1 MTVLW
6 LPELSTDPGWFPAP
20 ASALAEPDGLLAFGG
35 DLSPQRL
42 TAAYHQ
48 GIFPWFSEDGPL
60 LWWSP
65 AIRAVFEPGSLNAG
79 RSLCKDWQKHQYH
92 FSCDLAFA
100 EVVAGCAA
108 PRPNQPGTWISA
120 EIRAAYQQLHHQ
132 GIAHSIEVWLQDELV
147 GGLYGLQIGH
157 LFCGESMFNRVPN
170 AAKLALV
177 QLQQYLQSFDLG
189 WIDCQLPNPFL
200 LQCGAQKM
208 PRPDYLQLLHALA
221 ASAVPADLWQA
232 GPLPALIKN
241 R

>member
-35 DLSPQRL
+35 DLSPKRL

-48 GIFPWFSEDGPL
+48 GIFPWFSEDDPL

-65 AIRAVFEPGSLNAG
+65 AIRAVFAPGSLSAG

-108 PRPNQPGTWISA
+108 PRPNQPGTWISTD
-120 EIRAAYQQLHHQ
+120 IRTAYQQLHQQ

-208 PRPDYLQLLHALA
+208 SRFDYLQLLHTLA

>member
-6 LPELSTDPGWFPAP
+6 LPELSADPDWFPAP
-20 ASALAEPDGLLAFGG
+20 DSALTEPDGLLAFGG

-48 GIFPWFSEDGPL
+48 GIFPWFSEDDPL

-65 AIRAVFEPGSLNAG
+65 AIRAVFAPGSLKAG
-79 RSLCKDWQKHQYH
+79 RSLCKDWQKQQYH
-92 FSCDLAFA
+92 FSCDRAFA

-120 EIRAAYQQLHHQ
+120 DIRAAYQLLHQQ
-132 GIAHSIEVWLQDELV
+132 GFAHSIEVWQQDQLV
-147 GGLYGLQIGH
+147 GGLYGLQVGH

-177 QLQQYLQSFDLG
+177 QLQQYLQRFGLG

-200 LQCGAQKM
+200 LQCGAQQM
-208 PRPDYLQLLHALA
+208 PRANYLQLLQGLA
-221 ASAVPADLWQA
+221 ALPVPTDVWQA
-232 GPLPALIKN
+232 GALPALIKT

>member
-48 GIFPWFSEDGPL
+48 GIFPWFSEDDPL

-65 AIRAVFEPGSLNAG
+65 AIRAVFAPGSLNAG

-100 EVVAGCAA
+100 EVVTGCAA
-108 PRPNQPGTWISA
+108 PRPNQPGTWISTD
-120 EIRAAYQQLHHQ
+120 IRAAYQQLHQQ

-177 QLQQYLQSFDLG
+177 QLQQYLQRFDLG

-208 PRPDYLQLLHALA
+208 PRFDYLQLLHTLA

>member
-1 MTVLW
+1 MT
-6 LPELSTDPGWFPAP
+6 D
-20 ASALAEPDGLLAFGG
+20 D
-35 DLSPQRL
+35 
-42 TAAYHQ
+42 
-48 GIFPWFSEDGPL
+48 PL

-65 AIRAVFEPGSLNAG
+65 GGPGAVFRPASLKAG
-79 RSLCKDWQKHQYH
+79 RSLCRDWQKHQYH
-92 FSCDLAFA
+92 FTCDLAFTA
-100 EVVAGCAA
+100 VTSGCAA

-120 EIRAAYQQLHHQ
+120 DIRAAYQGLHQQ
-132 GIAHSIEVWLQDELV
+132 GIAHSIEVWQQDQLV
-147 GGLYGLQIGH
+147 GGLYGLQIGQ

-177 QLQQYLQSFDLG
+177 QLQHYLQSFGLG

-208 PRPDYLQLLHALA
+208 PRPDYLQLLQALA
-221 ASAVPADLWQA
+221 ALPVPAGLWQA